1 MSTAVSTVIGLLER
15 GARDAAALTA
25 PGGVPLTYQSLRK
38 LASGTL
44 AALNDRG
51 IGRNDRIAIV
61 LDNGPEMA
69 AAFLC
74 VAAGAT
80 AAPLNPAYRADE
92 FEFYL
97 SDLKARL
104 LFVGSDLSSPA
115 VEVAKRLGIAL
126 VRLVPLPDRGAGSF
140 ALEFPATLALRH
152 ADKPGAAAPEDTALV
167 LHTSGTTSRPK
178 IVPLSQRNIC
188 ASARNVSSTVA
199 FTATDRG
206 LNIMPLFHIHGL
218 IAGLLAPL

>member
-1 MSTAVSTVIGLLER
+1 MSSMPDTVLRLLDA
-15 GARDAAALTA
+15 GAADATCINT
-25 PGGVPLTYQSLRK
+25 PSGKPLTYGALRD
-38 LASGTL
+38 L
-44 AALNDRG
+44 AARTVDTLNARGVGRGDRV
-51 IGRNDRIAIV
+51 AIV

-126 VRLVPLPDRGAGSF
+126 VRLVPSPDRGAGSF
-140 ALEFPATLALRH
+140 ALEFPATLALRQAH
-152 ADKPGAAAPEDTALV
+152 KPGAAAPEDTALV

-178 IVPLSQRNIC
+178 I
-188 ASARNVSSTVA
+188 
-199 FTATDRG
+199 
-206 LNIMPLFHIHGL
+206 
-218 IAGLLAPL
+218 